1 MRAARIVY
9 RSPWV
14 EVPLLMALAA
24 QTCTGMALG
33 VRGWRRRQGFVPWLQ
48 AIYGGSMTLPF
59 F

>member
-48 AIYGGSMTLPF
+48 AISGRVSDPPF

>member
-14 EVPLLMALAA
+14 GVPLLMALPA